1 MDIFSIKKRSQIMS
15 KIKGKDTQL
24 EEEGWALLRE
34 SGIRFRKHLKGIP
47 GKPDAANKRKRLA
60 IFIDSEFWH
69 GFEWKKRKKD
79 FKSNKKFW
87 IPKIERNVQRRKE
100 IKASGGSC
108 NHATVSSVDTEM
120 GFVFHA
126 QAMTKEKAPG
136 GSCIHDLR
144 FTKPTQ

>member
-1 MDIFSIKKRSQIMS
+1 MS

-34 SGIRFRKHLKGIP
+34 SGIRYRKHLKGIP

-87 IPKIERNVQRRKE
+87 IPKIERNIARDREVNRVLKAAGWTVIRLWERDLHAKQRDRTIRKLQK
-100 IKASGGSC
+100 IWKSLY
-108 NHATVSSVDTEM
+108 
-120 GFVFHA
+120 
-126 QAMTKEKAPG
+126 K
-136 GSCIHDLR
+136 
-144 FTKPTQ
+144 

>member
-1 MDIFSIKKRSQIMS
+1 MS

-87 IPKIERNVQRRKE
+87 IPKIERNIARDREVNRVLKAAGWTVIRLWERDLHAKQRDRTIRKLQK
-100 IKASGGSC
+100 IWKSLY
-108 NHATVSSVDTEM
+108 
-120 GFVFHA
+120 
-126 QAMTKEKAPG
+126 K
-136 GSCIHDLR
+136 
-144 FTKPTQ
+144 